1 MSVEPTRVQL
11 SALKSYPKDKPV
23 AMVNVIKFRNKTP
36 DGTEEGKAAY
46 KRYITA
52 ATPFMEAVGGK
63 MIWRGKPAG
72 VVIGNDDTKPDLMF
86 IVEYPSIDAFFAMI
100 KNPEYQKITH
110 LRGISLEIGD
120 LIACEM

>member
-1 MSVEPTRVQL
+1 MSVEPTRAQL

-23 AMVNVIKFRNKTP
+23 AMVNVIKFRDKTP

-46 KRYITA
+46 RRYITA

-72 VVIGNDDTKPDLMF
+72 VIVGNDDTKPDLMF
-86 IVEYPSIDAFFAMI
+86 IVQYPSMDAFFAMI

>member
-1 MSVEPTRVQL
+1 MNVEPTKAQL

-23 AMVNVIKFRNKTP
+23 AMVNVIKYRDKTP
-36 DGTEEGKAAY
+36 DGTEEGRAAY
-46 KRYITA
+46 KRYTTA
-52 ATPFMEAVGGK
+52 AMPFMEAVGGK

-72 VVIGNDDTKPDLMF
+72 VVIGNDDTKPDVLF

-100 KNPEYQKITH
+100 KNPEYQKITY
-110 LRGISLEIGD
+110 LREISLEIGD

>member
-1 MSVEPTRVQL
+1 MSVEPTRAQL

-110 LRGISLEIGD
+110 LRGISLEIGN